1 MSEQFFPWQ
10 SPKLSF
16 THDNTALE
24 ILNNYAK
31 VNIQQEP
38 KPNKSKSTGR
48 PGINLT
54 YESGGILV
62 YDVKAEYSH
71 NCPPG
76 QIFTESPDFPLQEIS
91 ESSIG

>member
-1 MSEQFFPWQ
+1 MSEHFFPWQ
-10 SPKLSF
+10 SPKSAF
-16 THDNTALE
+16 THDSTAME

-31 VNIQQEP
+31 VQVREEP

-62 YDVKAEYSH
+62 YDVKAEFSH
-71 NCPPG
+71 HCIQG
-76 QIFTESPDFPLQEIS
+76 QNFTEPSVFPLQEIT
-91 ESSIG
+91 ESSMG